1 MKKRSGNIVYSTN
14 PNFQYE
20 EEEHIETLPN
30 NQQQLRVMLD
40 KKQRAGKKVTL
51 VTGFIGA
58 NEDLQQLGK
67 KLKNLCGTGGSVKD
81 NQVIIQGD
89 FRERILQYLIKEGYK
104 AKFSG
109 G

>member
-14 PNFQYE
+14 PDFQFE
-20 EEEHIETLPN
+20 EEEQIESLAN

-40 KKQRAGKKVTL
+40 KKQRGGKKVTL
-51 VTGFIGA
+51 VTGFIGT

-67 KLKNLCGTGGSVKD
+67 KLKSICGTGGSVKD

-89 FRERILQYLIKEGYK
+89 FRERVLQYLIKEGYK
-104 AKFSG
+104 AKLSG